1 MDAIKLI
8 WFESKKQITSFPF
21 IITLVLLTV
30 FSFTQMSEVF
40 HIPVNSE
47 SDIQALDRAGERD
60 FIDVSNTDEELKEK
74 TSQYLEQMISAGTIS
89 DENAK
94 EFEPVLTM
102 LKDDN
107 YTFDDIYLAMKD
119 NSYIFPWLMASKSQ
133 FGNRLGTVDEV
144 NSNIQAELG
153 TKGYSPI
160 LMEKYITYVQGIS
173 AFLIFPLFLLLHIRD
188 YRSNMYEVVYAQPL
202 SPTKYILNRY
212 LGIFIPFMLY
222 LYLFGLILNLI
233 SVFRFI
239 GSGYNVLYTPFISY
253 FVIYLLP
260 TTFFFSSLIMLLM
273 LLIRKVVAV
282 FPIYILYIIFNM
294 TPGVFNDTSSWIRL
308 ANPIIR
314 LDGDA
319 ITISSLIV
327 NRSFY
332 IVLGVVFLLLSCN
345 VYRQLR
351 TNLKKVISI

>member
-160 LMEKYITYVQGIS
+160 LMEKYIT
-173 AFLIFPLFLLLHIRD
+173 L
-188 YRSNMYEVVYAQPL
+188 
-202 SPTKYILNRY
+202 
-212 LGIFIPFMLY
+212 
-222 LYLFGLILNLI
+222 
-233 SVFRFI
+233 
-239 GSGYNVLYTPFISY
+239 
-253 FVIYLLP
+253 
-260 TTFFFSSLIMLLM
+260 SLIH
-273 LLIRKVVAV
+273 
-282 FPIYILYIIFNM
+282 
-294 TPGVFNDTSSWIRL
+294 
-308 ANPIIR
+308 
-314 LDGDA
+314 
-319 ITISSLIV
+319 ISEPT
-327 NRSFY
+327 RH
-332 IVLGVVFLLLSCN
+332 
-345 VYRQLR
+345 
-351 TNLKKVISI
+351 

>member
-1 MDAIKLI
+1 
-8 WFESKKQITSFPF
+8 
-21 IITLVLLTV
+21 
-30 FSFTQMSEVF
+30 
-40 HIPVNSE
+40 
-47 SDIQALDRAGERD
+47 
-60 FIDVSNTDEELKEK
+60 
-74 TSQYLEQMISAGTIS
+74 
-89 DENAK
+89 
-94 EFEPVLTM
+94 
-102 LKDDN
+102 
-107 YTFDDIYLAMKD
+107 
-119 NSYIFPWLMASKSQ
+119 
-133 FGNRLGTVDEV
+133 
-144 NSNIQAELG
+144 
-153 TKGYSPI
+153 
-160 LMEKYITYVQGIS
+160 
-173 AFLIFPLFLLLHIRD
+173 
-188 YRSNMYEVVYAQPL
+188 MYEVVYAQPL

-332 IVLGVVFLLLSCN
+332 IIVH
-345 VYRQLR
+345 
-351 TNLKKVISI
+351 ISHNHWHGFFSRKFRCMMATVSSD

>member
-160 LMEKYITYVQGIS
+160 LMEKYITYCPRMGQPYRNEP
-173 AFLIFPLFLLLHIRD
+173 PLH
-188 YRSNMYEVVYAQPL
+188 VP
-202 SPTKYILNRY
+202 K
-212 LGIFIPFMLY
+212 G
-222 LYLFGLILNLI
+222 
-233 SVFRFI
+233 
-239 GSGYNVLYTPFISY
+239 
-253 FVIYLLP
+253 LLP
-260 TTFFFSSLIMLLM
+260 C
-273 LLIRKVVAV
+273 
-282 FPIYILYIIFNM
+282 
-294 TPGVFNDTSSWIRL
+294 L
-308 ANPIIR
+308 ADNQKAAQQPFQ
-314 LDGDA
+314 
-319 ITISSLIV
+319 ISHPA
-327 NRSFY
+327 
-332 IVLGVVFLLLSCN
+332 LGGEAGRRF
-345 VYRQLR
+345 
-351 TNLKKVISI
+351 

>member
-1 MDAIKLI
+1 MNAIKLI

-21 IITLVLLTV
+21 IIILVLLTV

-60 FIDVSNTDEELKEK
+60 FIAVSNTDEELKEK
-74 TSQYLEQMISAGTIS
+74 TIQYLEQMISAGTIS

-94 EFEPVLTM
+94 IFEPVLAL

-107 YTFDDIYLAMKD
+107 YTFDDICLAMKD
-119 NSYIFPWLMASKSQ
+119 NSYISPWLMASKSQ

-144 NSNIQAELG
+144 NSNIQAKLG

-160 LMEKYITYVQGIS
+160 VIEKYITYVQGIS
-173 AFLIFPLFLLLHIRD
+173 AILIFPLFLLLLIRD
-188 YRSNMYEVVYAQPL
+188 YRSNMYEVVYVQPL

-222 LYLFGLILNLI
+222 LYLFGVILNLI
-233 SVFRFI
+233 SVFHFI
-239 GSGYNVLYTPFISY
+239 GAGYNVLYTPFISY
-253 FVIYLLP
+253 FVIYILP
-260 TTFFFSSLIMLLM
+260 TIFFFSSLIMLLM

-282 FPIYILYIIFNM
+282 FPIYILYTIFNM
-294 TPGVFNDTSSWIRL
+294 TPGIFNDSSSWIII

-319 ITISSLIV
+319 ITISALIV
-327 NRSFY
+327 NRFFY
-332 IVLGVVFLLLSCN
+332 IVLGDVLLLLSCY

>member
-60 FIDVSNTDEELKEK
+60 FIDVSNT
-74 TSQYLEQMISAGTIS
+74 
-89 DENAK
+89 
-94 EFEPVLTM
+94 
-102 LKDDN
+102 DDN

-173 AFLIFPLFLLLHIRD
+173 AFLIFPLFLLLLIRD

>member
-173 AFLIFPLFLLLHIRD
+173 AFLIFPLFLLLLIRD

-239 GSGYNVLYTPFISY
+239 GSGYNVLY
-253 FVIYLLP
+253 L
-260 TTFFFSSLIMLLM
+260 SLIH
-273 LLIRKVVAV
+273 
-282 FPIYILYIIFNM
+282 
-294 TPGVFNDTSSWIRL
+294 
-308 ANPIIR
+308 
-314 LDGDA
+314 
-319 ITISSLIV
+319 ISEPT
-327 NRSFY
+327 RP
-332 IVLGVVFLLLSCN
+332 
-345 VYRQLR
+345 
-351 TNLKKVISI
+351 

>member
-1 MDAIKLI
+1 M
-8 WFESKKQITSFPF
+8 
-21 IITLVLLTV
+21 
-30 FSFTQMSEVF
+30 
-40 HIPVNSE
+40 
-47 SDIQALDRAGERD
+47 
-60 FIDVSNTDEELKEK
+60 
-74 TSQYLEQMISAGTIS
+74 
-89 DENAK
+89 
-94 EFEPVLTM
+94 
-102 LKDDN
+102 
-107 YTFDDIYLAMKD
+107 
-119 NSYIFPWLMASKSQ
+119 
-133 FGNRLGTVDEV
+133 
-144 NSNIQAELG
+144 
-153 TKGYSPI
+153 
-160 LMEKYITYVQGIS
+160 
-173 AFLIFPLFLLLHIRD
+173 IFPLFLLLLIRD

-308 ANPIIR
+308 GESDSYAWMAMP
-314 LDGDA
+314 
-319 ITISSLIV
+319 
-327 NRSFY
+327 
-332 IVLGVVFLLLSCN
+332 
-345 VYRQLR
+345 
-351 TNLKKVISI
+351 

>member
-1 MDAIKLI
+1 
-8 WFESKKQITSFPF
+8 
-21 IITLVLLTV
+21 
-30 FSFTQMSEVF
+30 MSEVF

-173 AFLIFPLFLLLHIRD
+173 AF
-188 YRSNMYEVVYAQPL
+188 
-202 SPTKYILNRY
+202 
-212 LGIFIPFMLY
+212 
-222 LYLFGLILNLI
+222 
-233 SVFRFI
+233 
-239 GSGYNVLYTPFISY
+239 
-253 FVIYLLP
+253 
-260 TTFFFSSLIMLLM
+260 
-273 LLIRKVVAV
+273 
-282 FPIYILYIIFNM
+282 
-294 TPGVFNDTSSWIRL
+294 
-308 ANPIIR
+308 
-314 LDGDA
+314 
-319 ITISSLIV
+319 
-327 NRSFY
+327 
-332 IVLGVVFLLLSCN
+332 
-345 VYRQLR
+345 
-351 TNLKKVISI
+351 

>member
-1 MDAIKLI
+1 MNAIKLI
-8 WFESKKQITSFPF
+8 WFESKKQITSFSF
-21 IITLVLLTV
+21 IIILVLLTV

-60 FIDVSNTDEELKEK
+60 FIVVPNTDEELKEK
-74 TSQYLEQMISAGTIS
+74 TVQYLEEMISAGTIS
-89 DENAK
+89 NENAK
-94 EFEPVLTM
+94 EFEPVLVM
-102 LKDDN
+102 LKDDH
-107 YTFDDIYLAMKD
+107 YTFDDVCLAMKD
-119 NSYIFPWLMASKSQ
+119 NSYIFPWLAGGKSQ
-133 FGNRLGTVDEV
+133 FGNRLATVDEV
-144 NSNIQAELG
+144 NCNIQAELG

-160 LMEKYITYVQGIS
+160 LIEKYITYMQGIS
-173 AFLIFPLFLLLHIRD
+173 AFLIFPLFLLLLIRD
-188 YRSNMYEVVYAQPL
+188 YRSNMYEVVYVQPL
-202 SPTKYILNRY
+202 APTKYILNRY
-212 LGIFIPFMLY
+212 LGIYIPFMVY
-222 LYLFGLILNLI
+222 LYLFGAILNLI

-239 GSGYNVLYTPFISY
+239 GAGYNVSYTPFFSY

-260 TTFFFSSLIMLLM
+260 TIFFFSSLIMILM

-294 TPGVFNDTSSWIRL
+294 TPGIFNNSKSWIRIV
-308 ANPIIR
+308 NPIIR

-319 ITISSLIV
+319 LTISSLIF

-345 VYRQLR
+345 VYQRLR

>member
-173 AFLIFPLFLLLHIRD
+173 AFLIFPLFLLLLIRD

-273 LLIRKVVAV
+273 LLIRKVVAA